1 MAQGDSTKLSV
12 LFVAAMGGL
21 GGPVKRLA
29 TLLANLPDVHRV
41 LIKPYSELLD
51 KRIHE
56 SGSVDEHIQMRRTA
70 RRSYVGSLLL
80 MAKVFARAASRKQPV
95 DVIHANGIVE
105 FALSWPAALLLRKPV
120 VTWVGNYEWP
130 VLVKRFNWVFRGVS
144 SRTRWNA
151 VSATAADVI
160 ADCGL
165 ATRSAVKVVTN
176 IVDPAD
182 VAPTGRV
189 FINPDP
195 SRLRVG
201 YLQVAKWVKG
211 FDMLPKVIAELSD
224 VHNRAQFLIY
234 GTRGYGPVWD
244 ELATMPPGVVEMRPK
259 TADVGDIYAECDIV
273 FSPSRRE
280 SFNRVVAEAL
290 TTGTPVVASD
300 LEPVREVVGEAGLLF
315 PVDDVSAAAG
325 CLRRLI
331 EDEDL
336 RTFLSNAGTVRSK
349 AWLPGPVAEEF
360 KSQYLSLAK
369 PRPSRRDVGRPS
381 GRSGAEHSPSR

>member
-1 MAQGDSTKLSV
+1 MPQGDSTKVSV

-29 TLLANLPDVHRV
+29 TLLANLQDVHRV

-51 KRIHE
+51 KRIYE
-56 SGSVDEHIQMRRTA
+56 WGSVDEHIQMRRSA
-70 RRSYVGSLLL
+70 RRSKVGSFLLA
-80 MAKVFARAASRKQPV
+80 MKVFVRAASRKQPI

-105 FALSWPAALLLRKPV
+105 FALSWPAALLLGKPI

-130 VLVKRFNWVFRGVS
+130 AMVKRFNWVFRSVS

-165 ATRSAVKVVTN
+165 APRSVVRVVTN

-182 VAPTGRV
+182 VAPTRNV
-189 FINPDP
+189 FMNPDP
-195 SRLRVG
+195 SRLRIG
-201 YLQVAKWVKG
+201 YLQVSRWMKG

-224 VHNRAQFLIY
+224 VHNRVQFLIY
-234 GTRGYGPVWD
+234 GTIGRGPVWD
-244 ELATMPPGVVEMRPK
+244 ELATIPPGVVEMRPK
-259 TADVGDIYAECDIV
+259 TANVGDIYAECDII

-300 LEPVREVVGEAGLLF
+300 LEPVREVVGEAALLF
-315 PVDDVSAAAG
+315 PVDDVSAAAAA
-325 CLRRLI
+325 LRRLV
-331 EDEDL
+331 DSPDL
-336 RTFLSNAGTVRSK
+336 RALLSRTGKLRSK

-360 KSQYLSLAK
+360 ESQYRSVAK
-369 PRPSRRDVGRPS
+369 LRPHRRDVGGPS
-381 GRSGAEHSPSR
+381 GRTSADQKPSG